1 MVDIE
6 PLAYFIVA
14 QQPDI
19 VNTVPL
25 TNEEVS
31 HSVSL
36 MVITNSVFED
46 KDSAV
51 HGVIDKSTFVCSV
64 VGFPAVKGNNQCPY
78 YLLPLPKY
86 MLLQVTAI

>member
-51 HGVIDKSTFVCSV
+51 YDVIDKSTFVCSV
-64 VGFPAVKGNNQCPY
+64 GPFPAVEGNN
-78 YLLPLPKY
+78 
-86 MLLQVTAI
+86 